1 MSKSKRKQPELGFEI
16 PAAAAAAIAI
26 NPIVA
31 KAYVDLMSESARF
44 MTERL
49 QRDMD
54 LQKEMLACKSPAA
67 LLDIQSRFFK
77 ETMAHYTEEASRYMQ
92 MISNASQDI
101 VEDAKSGHSR
111 GYDDVPL

>member
-31 KAYVDLMSESARF
+31 KACVDLMSESARF
-44 MTERL
+44 MAERL
-49 QRDMD
+49 QRDLE
-54 LQKEMLACKSPAA
+54 LQKEMLACKNPAE
-67 LLDIQSRFFK
+67 LLDVQSRFVK
-77 ETMAHYTEEASRYMQ
+77 ETMAHYTDEASRYMQ
-92 MISNASQDI
+92 MAFNASKDI
-101 VEDAKSGHSR
+101 AEDAKTGHSR